1 MTENKRFIETIS
13 TGIVMDTVTE
23 KEYNCEMRI
32 DDDFLNLVNT
42 IAEENEQL
50 KMENNSLKLLVQN
63 WEALDEE
70 KEGQLDK
77 QNQAL
82 KKLKKENEKLK
93 EEIEFWKKHCITH
106 GIAVPITWGDK
117 ND

>member
-42 IAEENEQL
+42 IAEENE
-50 KMENNSLKLLVQN
+50 E
-63 WEALDEE
+63 
-70 KEGQLDK
+70 
-77 QNQAL
+77 
-82 KKLKKENEKLK
+82 LKKELSEYKDFVLSDDKILCYTCLFCTHKGIYEVDCDVKGHVDVHGTCHSYTKK
-93 EEIEFWKKHCITH
+93 ELQE
-106 GIAVPITWGDK
+106 
-117 ND
+117 